1 MVDAG
6 IELMARKGVP
16 PERVHYD
23 KFTTTASAEE
33 EEAG

>member
-6 IELMARKGVP
+6 LELMARKGVP

-23 KFTTTASAEE
+23 KFTTTASP
-33 EEAG
+33 EEAD